1 MKNFSFIHTA
11 DLHLDSPFSGLRQ
24 VDGEIADLL
33 KDATLTIYRSSL
45 TASYWPL
52 TTRF

>member
-1 MKNFSFIHTA
+1 MKSFSFIHTA

-33 KDATLTIYRSSL
+33 KDATFRAFDNVVELALKKIIE
-45 TASYWPL
+45 
-52 TTRF
+52 